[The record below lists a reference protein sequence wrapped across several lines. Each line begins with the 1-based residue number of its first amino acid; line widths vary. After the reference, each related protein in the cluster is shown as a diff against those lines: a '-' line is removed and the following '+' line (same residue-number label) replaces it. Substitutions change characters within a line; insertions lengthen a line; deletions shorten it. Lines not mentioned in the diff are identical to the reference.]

1 MDNDVI
7 LVNRFDLEIGSME
20 KLKAHQEG
28 ALHRAFSIFLF
39 NDKGQMLMQRR
50 ALSKYHSPGLWTN
63 TCCSHPAPG
72 ESLMNAASRRLK
84 MEMGMKS
91 VLEYQFE
98 FYYKSGYENGLIE
111 HEIDHVL
118 FGVSEEQPLLNTEE
132 ACDWKYMSI
141 EQVQNDLEINPE
153 NYTTWFRICLPK
165 VVLAYEAK
173 NITYLLPRF
182 G

>member
-1 MDNDVI
+1 
-7 LVNRFDLEIGSME
+7 VNRFDKEIGSMG

-39 NDKGQMLMQRR
+39 NGKGEMLMQRR
-50 ALSKYHSPGLWTN
+50 ALGKYHSPGLWTN

-72 ESLMNAASRRLK
+72 ESLMDAADRRLK

-91 VLEYQFE
+91 VLKHQFQ
-98 FYYKSGYENGLIE
+98 FYYKSGFENGLIE

-118 FGVSEEQPLLNTEE
+118 FGETNEQPLLNTDE

-141 EQVQNDLEINPE
+141 EEVSNDIINNPE
-153 NYTTWFRICLPK
+153 AYTTWFRICLPK
-165 VVLAYEAK
+165 VTSAYISK
-173 NITYLLPRF
+173 INIHLQQKI